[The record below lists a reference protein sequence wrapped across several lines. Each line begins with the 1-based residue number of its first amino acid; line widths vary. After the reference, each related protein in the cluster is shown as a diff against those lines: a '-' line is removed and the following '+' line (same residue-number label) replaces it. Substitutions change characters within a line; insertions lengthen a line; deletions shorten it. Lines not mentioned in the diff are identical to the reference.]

1 MTDHDVTGL
10 LKAYTTGNL
19 DPALSLEVMALFK
32 RFNDVGV
39 TVVVATHDLEIV
51 RAWGLREIVV
61 EDGRV
66 KDPAAPSLEVPTMEA
81 QR

>member
-1 MTDHDVTGL
+1 
-10 LKAYTTGNL
+10 
-19 DPALSLEVMALFK
+19 MALFK

-39 TVVVATHDLEIV
+39 TVIVATHDFDIV

-66 KDPAAPSLEVPTMEA
+66 RDPAAPAMEVPVMEA